1 MSTLKV
7 NKIRDTAGSADSITL
22 DPNGG
27 AVIAGVTTVSTVKV
41 GSGVTITSDGDIF
54 HSGVC
59 TATSFSGQI
68 PAASIVGVCTSGL
81 SKTGGFGKFSSYAL
95 LAKVHD
101 SGTSTTYFG
110 AYTTGA
116 WRTRDIDTEVSDED
130 GIVTISSNQFT
141 LQAGSY
147 LINAFAPACQ
157 VSCHQ
162 TRIYNV
168 TDTTVVQLGSVEFA
182 YSASAS
188 GNPSYVSARVTITG
202 AKVFEIQHRCATS
215 RADYGFGVGT
225 SGGYNT
231 NTTGTRIGGGGAGY
245 NTGSSIPSNSAAN
258 GQANTGGGGG
268 SGGNGGSGV
277 VLIKF

>member
-81 SKTGGFGKFSSYAL
+81 SKTGGFGKFASYAII
-95 LAKVHD
+95 AKVHD
-101 SGTSTTYFG
+101 SGDSTTYFG
-110 AYTTGA
+110 AYTTGD
-116 WRTRDIDTEVSDED
+116 WRTRDLDTEISDED

-141 LQAGSY
+141 LQAGNYFIRFACSMYHCGNHAIRLRNITDSSTAGVGEPNYSY
-147 LINAFAPACQ
+147 TYSSSLMTTGTCR
-157 VSCHQ
+157 VS
-162 TRIYNV
+162 I
-168 TDTTVVQLGSVEFA
+168 DS
-182 YSASAS
+182 
-188 GNPSYVSARVTITG
+188 
-202 AKVFEIQHRCATS
+202 AKVFEVQGYPSITKAS
-215 RADYGFGVGT
+215 NGMGFAMV
-225 SGGYNT
+225 
-231 NTTGTRIGGGGAGY
+231 
-245 NTGSSIPSNSAAN
+245 N
-258 GQANTGGGGG
+258 GPCH
-268 SGGNGGSGV
+268 SVRVEIFKES
-277 VLIKF
+277 